1 MTTSKYFQLFL
12 FLLFIGLSYLSYQY
26 AHQNLTKQS
35 AQQLDQYST
44 AIAQENAWQGTGQA
58 LYEMLK
64 PKFSFQ
70 FFQYIDAFDSGN
82 NFTRGKL
89 IAASDS
95 MLAKLFIIES
105 PHTQV
110 LEAGRLQ
117 IKLSS
122 QLLQKQT
129 IRQFQNHLLII
140 WGCFVV
146 IAFFHLLLSLKQRKS
161 IRSITANIEKLS
173 QLSFE
178 AIDQSQFRGEFR
190 NIGLTLEKAK
200 QTLKAKVGELKE
212 LNNQLSKTV
221 FQDPITG
228 FATKARFTEKLD
240 EICKAESKEFGILVI
255 VKATELANINQLHGR
270 EAGDD
275 YLCRIANEIRLAI
288 NEPTRSQF
296 FRISTADFAVVIPDI
311 TIKQC
316 STIANQLKSS
326 FREYQHQI
334 GTPSIAHI
342 GIVPYLEDSDP
353 ASLMTLADT
362 AVSIAQTLG
371 PNCYHIQEKLTGG
384 ELFGESRWKVAINDL
399 LRRKAIKFYIQPIR
413 PCRNDVESYREL
425 LSRFYNSEGKLL
437 PTTTVIS
444 MAERHGMSEELDK
457 LVVLNTLR
465 LLLQSPNLTGLIGIN
480 ISAASAT
487 NKPFVSWLKNIL
499 TKQRQIAA
507 RLVFEVSES
516 GMQTNLSATYHFIN
530 ELHSVGSRISIER
543 FGLGFT
549 SFKFFKE
556 VRPDYIKLD
565 HSYTQEITLDPHNKF
580 FVKMIIDIARKLGIR
595 VIATG
600 VEKQEDKLAMEQ
612 LLIDGLQGYYI
623 AEPSPLKQE
632 EKTANTV

>member
-1 MTTSKYFQLFL
+1 MTTSKLFQLFL
-12 FLLFIGLSYLSYQY
+12 FLLFIGLSYLNYQY
-26 AHQNLTKQS
+26 AQQGLTQQ
-35 AQQLDQYST
+35 ARQQLQQYST
-44 AIAQENAWQGTGQA
+44 VIAQEKAWQGNGQI
-58 LYEMLK
+58 LYDSLK
-64 PKFSFQ
+64 RQFNFQ
-70 FFQYIDAFDSGN
+70 FFQYIDTSDSSK
-82 NFTRGKL
+82 NFTKGKSMT
-89 IAASDS
+89 ATDS
-95 MLAKLFIIES
+95 LLAQLFAIES

-110 LEAGRLQ
+110 FTAGRLQ
-117 IKLSS
+117 VKLSVQS
-122 QLLQKQT
+122 AQKQT
-129 IRQFQNHLLII
+129 ITQFQNHLLLL
-140 WGCFVV
+140 WSCFLV
-146 IAFFHLLLSLKQRKS
+146 IAFFQLLLALKQKKS
-161 IRSITANIEKLS
+161 IRSISTYIEKLS
-173 QLSFE
+173 ELSFD
-178 AIDQSQFRGEFR
+178 AIDQSQFKGEFR
-190 NIGLTLEKAK
+190 QTGLTLEKAK
-200 QTLKAKVGELKE
+200 QTLKAKVSELNE

-240 EICKAESKEFGILVI
+240 QICKAESKGVGILVI
-255 VKATELANINQLHGR
+255 IKATELASINQLHGR

-275 YLCRIANEIRLAI
+275 YLCRIANEIRLSI
-288 NEPTRSQF
+288 NKPNQAQF
-296 FRISTADFAVVIPDI
+296 FRISTADYAVVLPDV

-316 STIANQLKSS
+316 TDIANQLKSA

-334 GTPSIAHI
+334 GTPSIAHF
-342 GIVPYLEDSDP
+342 GLVPYQEDSDP

-384 ELFGESRWKVAINDL
+384 ELFGESRWKVAIGDL

-465 LLLQSPNLTGLIGIN
+465 MLLQSPNLQGLIGIN

-487 NKPFVSWLKNIL
+487 SKSFVFWLKSIL
-499 TKQRQIAA
+499 SKQRQIAA

-565 HSYTQEITLDPHNKF
+565 HSYTQEIALDHHNKF

-632 EKTANTV
+632 EKRSVAS